1 MEYLYNFGLDST
13 DIELIKQTAS
23 DEVYAEL
30 GLFQNIVMEN
40 IKYLRDFGINDYSR
54 IVVKYPEIFLRDT
67 ESFKNVFSKFDRED
81 LIEKVNKNIAV
92 LKKMVD
98 FVDSN

>member
-40 IKYLRDFGINDYSR
+40 IKYLRDFGITDYSR

-81 LIEKVNKNIAV
+81 LVEKVNKNIAV